1 MRSTEKV
8 KGRTAAVLCAAALA
22 ITAGCGSGGT
32 TGDEAGGD
40 GEQLSIGMSISTLN
54 NPFFVA
60 MRSGAEGA
68 AESAGADITVQ
79 DAQNDAATQANHLQT
94 FLTQGTAAVI
104 VNPVDSQAAA
114 APVREAGEADVPVVA
129 ADRSVVGANTATT
142 VASNN
147 VEGGKMAART
157 LADAVGESGTV
168 VVLQGTPGTSA
179 ARDRGNG
186 FQQAIENFENIT
198 VAARQPANFD
208 RTEALNVMTNVLQ
221 SHSDVEG
228 VFAQNDEMAL
238 GAIEALGDRASD
250 VPVVG
255 FDGTPDGL
263 EAVQQGTM
271 HATIAQQPEK
281 LGKRSVELA
290 IQAARGEQIPGEV
303 KIPVQAVT
311 QDNIDEFRGS

>member
-1 MRSTEKV
+1 MGSTGTK
-8 KGRTAAVLCAAALA
+8 TAAVLSAAALV
-22 ITAGCGSGGT
+22 ISAGCGSGSDTEEGT
-32 TGDEAGGD
+32 GGG

-60 MRSGAEGA
+60 MRQGAEQA
-68 AESAGADITVQ
+68 AQSAGADITVQ
-79 DAQNDAATQANHLQT
+79 DAQNDAATQANQLQT
-94 FLTQGTAAVI
+94 FLTQGSSAVI

-114 APVREAGEADVPVVA
+114 EPVQEAGEADIPVVA
-129 ADRSVVGANTATT
+129 ADRSVTGAETATT
-142 VASNN
+142 VASDN

-157 LADAVGESGTV
+157 LAEAVGESGTV
-168 VVLQGTPGTSA
+168 LVLQGTPGTSA

-186 FQQAIENFENIT
+186 FQQAIKGFDGVN
-198 VAARQPANFD
+198 VVARQPANFD
-208 RTEALNVMTNVLQ
+208 RTEALNVMTNLLQ
-221 SHSDVEG
+221 AHPDITG

-238 GAIEALGDRASD
+238 GAIKALGERANSD
-250 VPVVG
+250 VAVVG

-290 IQAARGEQIPGEV
+290 VKAARGQQVPSEV
-303 KIPVQAVT
+303 KVPVEAAT
-311 QDNIDEFRGS
+311 QENVAEFLES